1 MLKLRIHHYE
11 TRMFLVFHYVTSA
24 SSYHVHKIFLL
35 VQKTNLRK
43 NNNDLKYTDLSKNEI
58 SSSSDTWTH

>member
-1 MLKLRIHHYE
+1 
-11 TRMFLVFHYVTSA
+11 MFLVFHYVTSA